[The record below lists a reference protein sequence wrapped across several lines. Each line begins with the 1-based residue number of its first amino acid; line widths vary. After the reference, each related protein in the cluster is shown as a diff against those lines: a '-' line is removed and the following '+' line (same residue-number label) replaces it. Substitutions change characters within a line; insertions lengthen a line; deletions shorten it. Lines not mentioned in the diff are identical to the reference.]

1 MEHSKIGLAGPLR
14 ILHQEAESKQPRA
27 PCQRAYTPM
36 KATSNL
42 IPRPVALSA
51 EPDEVARR
59 LSHLPGLVFF
69 DTVGNLPTNHAP
81 PTLHHRS
88 PPRRDP
94 AGRHLRSRSPFNPS
108 LSNGTNL
115 PQAAILGS
123 PPARAC
129 GWVDYDGRYTFGVY
143 PELLIYHHQT
153 GEWWETGT
161 LSSSLKDPKHTPDF
175 ALGPWRDS
183 LERPDFLTAVKT
195 IKEYIAAG
203 DIYQVNLSRRL
214 RSKCHAPEG
223 LLSLYEK
230 LRNSSPAPAASYL
243 NLSGREVL
251 SSSPETFLRF
261 SGREIETRPIKGTR
275 PRFADPELDSKSAF
289 DLQYSEKER
298 AELVMITD
306 LLRNDLGQVCE
317 FGSVQVT
324 DMLQLEKLQHVH
336 HLVSTIRG
344 TLAPEHSPLSALAA
358 CFPGGSITGAP
369 KKRAT
374 EIIAELE
381 SVPRGLYT
389 GAIGYLGFNGES
401 QFNIA
406 IRTLIH
412 ENGQLDYH
420 VGAGIVADSDPAAEF
435 EETEHK
441 ARGVRLALG

>member
-1 MEHSKIGLAGPLR
+1 MPAR
-14 ILHQEAESKQPRA
+14 IQ
-27 PCQRAYTPM
+27 
-36 KATSNL
+36 
-42 IPRPVALSA
+42 A
-51 EPDEVARR
+51 EPDDVARH
-59 LSHLPGLVFF
+59 LSHLPGLAFF
-69 DTVGNLPTNHAP
+69 DTVGNLPANHAP
-81 PTLHHRS
+81 PVSIIGARPVEVLRGHISKPNNLVAALARWENPTL
-88 PPRRDP
+88 RDHGFP
-94 AGRHLRSRSPFNPS
+94 VG
-108 LSNGTNL
+108 G
-115 PQAAILGS
+115 
-123 PPARAC
+123 AC
-129 GWVDYDGRYTFGVY
+129 GWVDYDGRYTFGIY
-143 PELLIYHHQT
+143 PELLIFHHQT
-153 GEWWETGT
+153 GQWWETGN
-161 LSSSLKDPKHTPDF
+161 LSS
-175 ALGPWRDS
+175 ALAKPQGVEGFTLGEWEDS
-183 LERPDFLTAVKT
+183 MERPAFIDAVKT

-214 RSKCHAPEG
+214 RATCSAPDG
-223 LLSLYEK
+223 LFPLYDK
-230 LRNSSPAPAASYL
+230 LRTSSPAPTASYL
-243 NLSGREVL
+243 NLDGREVL
-251 SSSPETFLRF
+251 SSSPETFLRI

-306 LLRNDLGQVCE
+306 LLRNDIGQVCE
-317 FGSVQVT
+317 FGSVRVT

-344 TLAPEHSPLSALAA
+344 TLAPDQSPVSALGA

-381 SVPRGLYT
+381 PAPRGLYT

-412 ENGQLDYH
+412 ENGYLDYH
-420 VGAGIVADSDPAAEF
+420 VGAGIVADSDPPSEF

-441 ARGVRLALG
+441 ARGVRLALES

>member
-81 PTLHHRS
+81 PISIIGARPVEILQGHISEPLNLQSTLKSHQS
-88 PPRRDP
+88 PSSRDYGFP
-94 AGRHLRSRSPFNPS
+94 AG
-108 LSNGTNL
+108 G
-115 PQAAILGS
+115 
-123 PPARAC
+123 AC
-129 GWVDYDGRYTFGVY
+129 GWVDYDGRYTFGIY

-183 LERPDFLTAVKT
+183 LERPAFLTAVKT